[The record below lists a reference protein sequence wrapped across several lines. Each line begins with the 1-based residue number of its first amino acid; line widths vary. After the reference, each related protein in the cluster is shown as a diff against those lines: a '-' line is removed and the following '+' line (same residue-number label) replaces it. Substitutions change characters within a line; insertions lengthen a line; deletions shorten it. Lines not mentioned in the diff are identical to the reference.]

1 MAGKWC
7 GRLLKM
13 DDRMHIAAMVL
24 AGLAELRAPRDDM
37 DVIPVDEQVEMAVIY
52 ADALL
57 ARLKTV

>member
-1 MAGKWC
+1 
-7 GRLLKM
+7 M